1 MSVSDGDI
9 LRVVATLLWSDGNVM
24 QNVFNAVVTGG
35 GSPWADADIVL
46 DAVTWLDTMYD
57 NLLTSIADTIDGSQ
71 AQVYKYDSVDDDWDE
86 VATGPWLWT
95 PTNADSELPRGVAAL
110 INLKTTDPDVSGK
123 KYVGGFTE
131 AGLTDGL
138 WPALI
143 LSQLLSFGQ
152 DWYDPFVGSDSGA
165 SWAPGIWSVVD
176 TVFKLAGSTLI
187 IPTIPAYQRR
197 RKRGVG
203 V

>member
-1 MSVSDGDI
+1 MERWQPDAERVQCCSHGRGFPLADSDIVDDA
-9 LRVVATLLWSDGNVM
+9 LA
-24 QNVFNAVVTGG
+24 
-35 GSPWADADIVL
+35 WADN
-46 DAVTWLDTMYD
+46 MYA
-57 NLLTSIADTIDGSQ
+57 NFVTSIADTCDGSQ
-71 AQVYKYDSVDDDWDE
+71 VQVYKYDALDDDWDE
-86 VATGPWLWT
+86 VGTDPWTWT
-95 PTNADSELPRGVAAL
+95 PSNLDSELPRGVSAL
-110 INLKTTDPDVSGK
+110 VNLKTTDPDVSGK
-123 KYVGGFTE
+123 KYVGGWTE

-143 LSQLLSFGQ
+143 LSQLLSFGM
-152 DWYDPFVGSDSGA
+152 DWYDPFVGGTSGA

-176 TVFKLAGSTLI
+176 TVFKLAGSTVI